1 MVKVKPIKGY
11 PNYIVTSNG
20 KVYNIKTNLEKS
32 PGKDT
37 KGYLKVDLYRS
48 GRRRTFKIHRLVA
61 DAFLPEDPKRI
72 DINHIDGNKHNN
84 KLSNLER
91 VTRSE
96 NMIHAYRTG
105 LAHPKPHYGML
116 GKKNPNG
123 GSKGKPI
130 EIIETGE
137 QFKSTA
143 ECARQKHIRE
153 KGINDCLKGRQHTHR
168 GFHFRYV

>member
-1 MVKVKPIKGY
+1 MTEVKPIKGY
-11 PNYIVTSNG
+11 PNYAVTSDG
-20 KVYNIKTNLEKS
+20 KVYNVKTNLEKS
-32 PGKDT
+32 PGKDG
-37 KGYLKVDLYRS
+37 KGYLKVDLYYS
-48 GRRRTFKIHRLVA
+48 GKRRTFRIHRLVA
-61 DAFLPEDPKRI
+61 DAFLPEDPTRT

-96 NMIHAYRTG
+96 NMIHAFRTG
-105 LAHPKPHYGML
+105 LAHPKPTYGML

-130 EIIETGE
+130 EVIETGE